1 MLRRKIM
8 VLYLSVVFIAMSV
21 IAILNICLGTY
32 NFDNYQLW
40 VVMAVVLST
49 VVEIAISAIFSALT
63 EYTPDKWYNPHRKFY
78 QVSKKEQRFYEK
90 IGIKFWKDHV
100 LELGALGGFRKN
112 KLNGTSSEYME
123 KFMVESVK
131 GMLGHII
138 DMFMGFAV
146 IFVLPLKY
154 ALRIGLPVAIVGFV
168 LNLLPTLILRYNL
181 PKLNAAYKRA
191 KRLEERAAKETATD
205 TINADKK
212 PATEEK

>member
-1 MLRRKIM
+1 MI
-8 VLYLSVVFIAMSV
+8 LYLTVIFVAMAT
-21 IAILNICLGTY
+21 IAILNICLGIYT
-32 NFDNYQLW
+32 FDNYQLW

-63 EYTPDKWYNPHRKFY
+63 EYTPDKWYKPHRKFY

-90 IGIKFWKDHV
+90 LGIKFWKDYV

-112 KLNGTSSEYME
+112 KLNGTSSEYMK
-123 KFMVESVK
+123 KFMIESVK
-131 GMLGHII
+131 GMLGHIL

-168 LNLLPTLILRYNL
+168 LNLLPTLVLRYNL
-181 PKLNAAYKRA
+181 PKLNAAYVRA
-191 KRLEERAAKETATD
+191 KRLEERAEKENANKTSKEDEKTAS
-205 TINADKK
+205 K
-212 PATEEK
+212 EK

>member
-1 MLRRKIM
+1 M
-8 VLYLSVVFIAMSV
+8 VLYLSVIFIAMST

-32 NFDNYQLW
+32 TFDNYQLW

-63 EYTPDKWYNPHRKFY
+63 EYTPDKWYKPHRKFY

-90 IGIKFWKDHV
+90 LGIKFWKDYV

-112 KLNGTSSEYME
+112 KLNGTSSEYMK
-123 KFMVESVK
+123 KFMIESVK
-131 GMLGHII
+131 GMLGHIL

-168 LNLLPTLILRYNL
+168 LNMLPTLILRYNL
-181 PKLNAAYKRA
+181 PKLNAAYVRA
-191 KRLEERAAKETATD
+191 KRLEERAEKENANKTSKEDEKTAS
-205 TINADKK
+205 K
-212 PATEEK
+212 EK

>member
-1 MLRRKIM
+1 M
-8 VLYLSVVFIAMSV
+8 VLYLSVMFIAMAL

-32 NFDNYQLW
+32 TFDNYQLW

-49 VVEIAISAIFSALT
+49 VVEIAISAVFSLFT
-63 EYTPDKWYNPHRKFY
+63 EYTPDKWYKPHKKFY

-112 KLNGTSSEYME
+112 KLNGTSSEYMK
-123 KFMVESVK
+123 KFIIESVK

-138 DMFMGFAV
+138 DMFAGFAV

-154 ALRIGLPVAIVGFV
+154 AWRIGFPVAMVGFV
-168 LNLLPTLILRYNL
+168 FNLLPTLILRYNL
-181 PKLNAAYKRA
+181 PKLNAAYIRA
-191 KRLEERAAKETATD
+191 KRTEEREAKKSTD
-205 TINADKK
+205 EPVEKTELS
-212 PATEEK
+212 ATEEK

>member
-1 MLRRKIM
+1 M
-8 VLYLSVVFIAMSV
+8 VLYLSVIFIAMAT

-32 NFDNYQLW
+32 TFDNYQLW

-49 VVEIAISAIFSALT
+49 VVEIAISGIFSALT
-63 EYTPDKWYNPHRKFY
+63 EYTPDKWYKPHRKFY

-90 IGIKFWKDHV
+90 LGIKFWKDYV

-112 KLNGTSSEYME
+112 KLNGTSSEYMK
-123 KFMVESVK
+123 KFMIESVK
-131 GMLGHII
+131 GMLGHIL

-181 PKLNAAYKRA
+181 PKLNAAYVRA
-191 KRLEERAAKETATD
+191 KRLEERAEKENANKTSKEDEKTAS
-205 TINADKK
+205 K
-212 PATEEK
+212 EKQ